1 MKMAQCI
8 IESGRKEL
16 LETYPNPL
24 YQGETS
30 DSANKSAYPKTFSEK
45 LTAEL
50 LEKLKNYQK
59 NVSRRRK

>member
-1 MKMAQCI
+1 MY

-50 LEKLKNYQK
+50 LEKHQK
-59 NVSRRRK
+59 LSEECK